1 MQTMEPLEVAK
12 ARSATMT
19 GGGGLIQLR
28 KSTPVCPIEIQRR
41 YLNQVVERNNQEKT
55 ALKELFHQ
63 YMEMLKALSNMQE
76 RVKILERE
84 NYALKQTK
92 G

>member
-1 MQTMEPLEVAK
+1 MQTLEPVDHK
-12 ARSATMT
+12 ARSVTMA
-19 GGGGLIQLR
+19 GGLMR

-63 YMEMLKALSNMQE
+63 YMEMLKSLSNTQE

>member
-1 MQTMEPLEVAK
+1 
-12 ARSATMT
+12 
-19 GGGGLIQLR
+19 
-28 KSTPVCPIEIQRR
+28 
-41 YLNQVVERNNQEKT
+41 VVERNNQEKT

-63 YMEMLKALSNMQE
+63 YMEMLKSLSNTQE